1 MLILGLDAGR
11 STLDDFGGGRD
22 AWLHAMRVWHCLA
35 WDLRAASARSPD
47 RLGDRLAR
55 RMRAHALSPW
65 LFRAL
70 LPPHSAPHR
79 GVQTDGTPRRVSTM
93 REPHCDH

>member
-1 MLILGLDAGR
+1 MAACDAR
-11 STLDDFGGGRD
+11 LALS
-22 AWLHAMRVWHCLA
+22 RVGFACGIH
-35 WDLRAASARSPD
+35 RSPD
-47 RLGDRLAR
+47 RPGDRLA